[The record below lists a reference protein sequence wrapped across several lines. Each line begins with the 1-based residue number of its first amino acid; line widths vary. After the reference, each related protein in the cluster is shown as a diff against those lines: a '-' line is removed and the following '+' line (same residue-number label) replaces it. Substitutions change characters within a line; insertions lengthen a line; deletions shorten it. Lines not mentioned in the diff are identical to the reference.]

1 MGNYLNG
8 QSNRG
13 GAYGFKLDNIE
24 KLLDVKT
31 QDNKRNLLMYVLT
44 QVGDLHISIA
54 ETEIEQYDILSKLPI
69 SQLTIDLNEIKRGTI
84 KIHYL

>member
-1 MGNYLNG
+1 VGNYLNG